1 MGDFFY
7 FLNIYLL
14 FDLSIKDY
22 YNNISFYYSWQGC
35 DLQFDYV
42 NMVLSNHLNDGT
54 ISEKI
59 TAWRHT
65 DANLNY
71 VITTS
76 NGYYIQLKEI
86 NKNHSNLAG
95 GSSKER
101 LFPADS
107 ISSLHLKKEYFN
119 LIILDDFGI
128 VFWSEDIPP
137 SFTCLEDLP
146 EDLQSDI
153 KKIIN

>member
-1 MGDFFY
+1 M
-7 FLNIYLL
+7 
-14 FDLSIKDY
+14 
-22 YNNISFYYSWQGC
+22 
-35 DLQFDYV
+35 QFDYV
-42 NMVLSNHLNDGT
+42 NMVLSNHLNDST

-65 DANLNY
+65 DSNLNY

-86 NKNHSNLAG
+86 NKDHSNLAG

-107 ISSLHLKKEYFN
+107 ISSLHLQKGDSN
-119 LIILDDFGI
+119 LIVLDDFGI
-128 VFWSEDIPP
+128 VFWSEDTSP
-137 SFTCLEDLP
+137 SFTYLEDLP
-146 EDLQSDI
+146 EDIQSDI
-153 KKIIN
+153 KNIIN